1 MWPQVKIDRIC
12 KQWSGSLHVG
22 LTTLS
27 VSDSTPH
34 TILPATATQLK
45 SKPTWLATGVDV
57 ISCGEVISTNY
68 ATSLQRLEVY
78 LYHIRICKVL
88 VVAKSVDWCMLT
100 VAMLRWLLWFVWV
113 HCNKFVFITDW

>member
-57 ISCGEVISTNY
+57 ISCGEVIGTNY
-68 ATSLQRLEVY
+68 ATSLQRLEVH
-78 LYHIRICKVL
+78 LYHIRICKGL
-88 VVAKSVDWCMLT
+88 VAKSLS
-100 VAMLRWLLWFVWV
+100 LLMHICHGDALLVPVVWMGAL
-113 HCNKFVFITDW
+113 